1 MRLSS
6 ALILIAP
13 AFALFG
19 CATQQTLDAQSD
31 SLSRQL
37 EAMKQEQA
45 SMASAQQSLQDRL
58 AKLESGQALMAT
70 RISQGDPASAALRSE
85 IDNLRNQATATQSG
99 LAALTAKV
107 ESSEAPATQSALAA
121 LNSKIEAQAAAISQ
135 AQTTAD
141 DAIKIARDSRLVSG
155 KVIDT
160 LVLTEGMVMYGYEL
174 PELMPQGRAAL
185 DKLIAGVRPQ
195 MPHVFIEIIGFSD
208 DISIGSQNRRIALER
223 AEAVRRYL
231 HEVGNIPL
239 HRMSAISYGDLKP
252 LSSDPTFEGRR
263 VNRRVMVQVLK

>member
-37 EAMKQEQA
+37 EVIKQEQA
-45 SMASAQQSLQDRL
+45 SMASAQQGLQDRL
-58 AKLESGQALMAT
+58 AKLESGQALMAS
-70 RISQGDPASAALRSE
+70 RISQGDPASAALQRE
-85 IDNLRNQATATQSG
+85 IDNLRSQATATQSG

-107 ESSEAPATQSALAA
+107 ESEAPATQSALTA
-121 LNSKIEAQAAAISQ
+121 LDSKLEAQAGAISQ

-160 LVLTEGMVMYGYEL
+160 LVLTESMVMYGYET

-185 DKLIAGVRPQ
+185 DKLVASVRPQ

-208 DISIGSQNRRIALER
+208 DISLGSQNRRIALER

-231 HEVGNIPL
+231 HEVGNVPL

-252 LSSDPTFEGRR
+252 LTSDPTFEGRR

>member
-6 ALILIAP
+6 ALILVVP

-19 CATQQTLDAQSD
+19 CATQQTLDAQSE
-31 SLSRQL
+31 SLSQQL
-37 EAMKQEQA
+37 DAMKQAQT
-45 SMASAQQSLQDRL
+45 SFASAQKSLQDRL
-58 AKLESGQALMAT
+58 AKLESEQALMAA
-70 RISQGDPASAALRSE
+70 RVSQGDPASAALQSE
-85 IDNLRNQATATQSG
+85 IDKLRSQATATQSG
-99 LAALTAKV
+99 LAALTSKV
-107 ESSEAPATQSALAA
+107 ESAAPATESALAA
-121 LNSKIEAQAAAISQ
+121 LDAKLEAQAGAISQ

-185 DKLIAGVRPQ
+185 DKLVASVRPQ

-208 DISIGSQNRRIALER
+208 DISLGSQNRRIALER